1 MAENRREDSRMT
13 LRTKSAQAA
22 AALTLATM
30 LLAPRPARAEIPLA
44 QYDGWHFSTDGRVNL
59 FLSVAAGNGQPTAEP
74 TDLGGGTYDTAN
86 AANQLTSTRIRNG
99 FFMSV
104 LGFSAVKEVSPNF
117 KVTAR
122 IGVWMNAS
130 AARTQNAAGLVD
142 PRELYGKIEGGW
154 GSVTAGS
161 DLEIFGRGGILVDMR
176 IAHEYGLGYPCAIT
190 DASGG
195 ACGMVGFGAPFPG
208 WNPGFVYAT
217 PSLGGFQLSLGVYD
231 PATIVNGN
239 LDTAPLPRFDGELK
253 YDYKEMVHVF
263 GSGFWQVL
271 QGTVTNATMGGAGL
285 TDIHVDGWGAQAG
298 AMLSLGPIM
307 LGGAAYEGAGFDPI
321 GALNDSVLSADST
334 GVLRNSR
341 GAFGLGAVLINPLRV
356 KIAGGAGVFHLDKN
370 KDDAGFEN
378 STGAPT
384 NPLLIEQN
392 LGWTAGIYQTT
403 GPVHFALEYFRA
415 TSTWY
420 PEGVASTTNPQVTVG
435 VLTPQQ
441 VLNFINAGVT
451 VVW

>member
-1 MAENRREDSRMT
+1 MT

-22 AALTLATM
+22 ASLTLATM
-30 LLAPRPARAEIPLA
+30 LLVPRPARADIPLA
-44 QYDGWHFSTDGRVNL
+44 QYDGWHFGTDGRVSL
-59 FLSVAAGNGQPTAEP
+59 FLSVASGNGQPSEQP
-74 TDLGGGTYDTAN
+74 QELGAGTYDTAN

-104 LGFSAVKEVSPNF
+104 LGFTAVKEVSPNF

-122 IGVWMNAS
+122 VGIWMNAS
-130 AARTQNAAGLVD
+130 GSRAQNAAGLVD

-161 DLEIFGRGGILVDMR
+161 DFEIFGRGGILVDMK

-195 ACGMVGFGAPFPG
+195 SCGMVGYGAPFPG

-217 PSLGGFQLSLGVYD
+217 PSLGGLQLSLGVYD
-231 PATIVNGN
+231 PSIIQNGN
-239 LDTAPLPRFDGELK
+239 LTRAPLPRFDGELK
-253 YDYKEMVHVF
+253 FDYKDMIRVF

-271 QGTVTNATMGGAGL
+271 EGTVNSTTMTGGETDLHVNA
-285 TDIHVDGWGAQAG
+285 WGAQAG

-307 LGGAAYEGAGFDPI
+307 LGGAAYEGAGFDPL
-321 GALNDSVLSADST
+321 GALNDTDPLASDPS

-341 GAFGLGAVLINPLRV
+341 GIFGLGAVLINPARI

-370 KDDAGFEN
+370 KDDVGYEN

-384 NPLLIEQN
+384 NPQLIEQN
-392 LGWTAGIYQTT
+392 FGWTVGAYQKT

-415 TSTWY
+415 MSTWY
-420 PEGVASTTNPQVTVG
+420 PQGVASATNSQVTVG

-441 VLNFINAGVT
+441 TLNFINAGMT